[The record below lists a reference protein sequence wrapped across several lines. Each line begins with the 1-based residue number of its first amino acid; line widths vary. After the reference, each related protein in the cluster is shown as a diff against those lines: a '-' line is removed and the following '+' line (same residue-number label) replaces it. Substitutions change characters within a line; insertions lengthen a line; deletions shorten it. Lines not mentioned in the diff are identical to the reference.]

1 MVETTCEI
9 AAKVGAAEI
18 LERIVGDL
26 KDENESFRKMVVET
40 IEKFIN

>member
-18 LERIVGDL
+18 LERIVIDL
-26 KDENESFRKMVVET
+26 KDDNESFRKMVVET